1 LILRLVSSTQL
12 VLFCV
17 IALFNSFTFFG
28 QSNQPPTVTAS
39 GNQIYCPQSEQNIV
53 TAFNITDLDD
63 TTIAAFYI
71 QVSTGYVLGEDLLS
85 IPVGSNPNISAIWN
99 ANEAKLTLT
108 AIGGGPASYSDIIAA
123 VLDVV
128 FSSSN
133 INSGAKTFSL
143 SAGSANFLDNGH
155 YYDFIPS
162 NLISWKD
169 AEIAAENMTY
179 FGLQGYLATLTSP
192 AEAQIAGELTPGT
205 GWIGGSDEA
214 TEGVWKWMTGPE
226 AGMTF
231 WNGLSNGSAP
241 TGIYSNWNN
250 GEPNNAGNED
260 YAHITDLSVTTIPG
274 SWNDLPNDTTN
285 QPSNY
290 QAKGFVVE
298 FGGMPGDMP
307 LSISA
312 TTTFSPAQILSTN
325 PSTSCSNEL
334 ANLSATA
341 NTADI
346 LWYENPNGGSTI
358 HTGTSYSPVLSSTTT
373 YWVLPSNNGCTSG
386 TRIPVTATVNPA
398 PAVDAPADISAC
410 DSYTLP
416 ALTDGNYFT
425 ATNGTGSPMNAGEI
439 ITSTMTLFVYS
450 EATTAPNCSAESS
463 FVITIRNTTT
473 TNFTPIDAICQ
484 GDVLTL
490 PATSIEGFTGS
501 WSPAIDTSIT
511 TTYTFTPDAG
521 QCASQ
526 ADLEVVITP
535 LIVPDFAAIAPI
547 CVGSANP
554 LLNTSV
560 NGITG
565 AWSPA
570 FDNTTTT
577 TYTFTP
583 DANQCADTTDLEVTI
598 TPLIVPDFAVV
609 APICVGSA
617 NPLLNISLDGIT
629 GGWSPAFDDTTTTTY
644 TFTPDANQ
652 CADTTDLEVVITPL
666 IVPDFAAVAPI
677 CVGSAN
683 PLLNI
688 SLDGITGGWSPAFD
702 DTTTTTYTFTPD
714 ANQCANTASMTVVVN
729 QKIVPTFTHLTTICE
744 GDASTLL
751 NTSNEGVTGDWSP
764 AFDNTVTA
772 SYTFTPFAG
781 QCAGSISKT
790 ITVNPLVTPIF
801 TQVDPICI
809 GGVLLPLPTTSTN
822 GTDGTWS
829 PAIDNMV
836 TTEYT
841 FTPTPIAGI
850 CFEDSKMTIVVLPQ
864 ITPLFTQVD
873 PICVGSVLMPLP
885 TVSVDGIT
893 GRWSPAMSN
902 VVTTTYM
909 FSPDPNQCADPTTMT
924 IVVNPIN
931 TLTVSATILSED
943 FDANQIIS
951 VSVTGGSGTYEYQL
965 DGGVWQSS
973 AVFENVL
980 GCNEHTV
987 AVRDALGCSTIPEEK
1002 VMIMTYPKFFTPNGD
1017 GFNDS
1022 WNIEC
1027 LRKDSSAVI
1036 RIFDRFGKLLIQFKP
1051 SQSAWSG
1058 AFNGAQLTGTDYW
1071 FTADYLNSVGV
1082 KTQFKAHFS
1091 LKR

>member
-1 LILRLVSSTQL
+1 MITL
-12 VLFCV
+12 
-17 IALFNSFTFFG
+17 NS
-28 QSNQPPTVTAS
+28 
-39 GNQIYCPQSEQNIV
+39 Y
-53 TAFNITDLDD
+53 ITPS
-63 TTIAAFYI
+63 F
-71 QVSTGYVLGEDLLS
+71 
-85 IPVGSNPNISAIWN
+85 
-99 ANEAKLTLT
+99 
-108 AIGGGPASYSDIIAA
+108 PAS
-123 VLDVV
+123 
-128 FSSSN
+128 
-133 INSGAKTFSL
+133 
-143 SAGSANFLDNGH
+143 
-155 YYDFIPS
+155 
-162 NLISWKD
+162 
-169 AEIAAENMTY
+169 AE
-179 FGLQGYLATLTSP
+179 FFC
-192 AEAQIAGELTPGT
+192 
-205 GWIGGSDEA
+205 D
-214 TEGVWKWMTGPE
+214 
-226 AGMTF
+226 
-231 WNGLSNGSAP
+231 
-241 TGIYSNWNN
+241 
-250 GEPNNAGNED
+250 GN
-260 YAHITDLSVTTIPG
+260 
-274 SWNDLPNDTTN
+274 
-285 QPSNY
+285 
-290 QAKGFVVE
+290 
-298 FGGMPGDMP
+298 
-307 LSISA
+307 
-312 TTTFSPAQILSTN
+312 TN
-325 PSTSCSNEL
+325 PLTNTSNEG
-334 ANLSATA
+334 
-341 NTADI
+341 I
-346 LWYENPNGGSTI
+346 
-358 HTGTSYSPVLSSTTT
+358 
-373 YWVLPSNNGCTSG
+373 
-386 TRIPVTATVNPA
+386 
-398 PAVDAPADISAC
+398 
-410 DSYTLP
+410 
-416 ALTDGNYFT
+416 
-425 ATNGTGSPMNAGEI
+425 
-439 ITSTMTLFVYS
+439 
-450 EATTAPNCSAESS
+450 
-463 FVITIRNTTT
+463 
-473 TNFTPIDAICQ
+473 
-484 GDVLTL
+484 
-490 PATSIEGFTGS
+490 TGS
-501 WSPAIDTSIT
+501 WSPAFDSTTTATYTFIPDAGQCADPATLTVVVDARIIPTFSAINDICDGETLDPLPTTSNEGISGTWSPAIDNTVT

-521 QCASQ
+521 QCADTT
-526 ADLEVVITP
+526 DLEVRVVP
-535 LIVPDFAAIAPI
+535 LTVTDFAAIAPI
-547 CVGSANP
+547 CVGSTNP

-583 DANQCADTTDLEVTI
+583 DANQCA
-598 TPLIVPDFAVV
+598 
-609 APICVGSA
+609 
-617 NPLLNISLDGIT
+617 N
-629 GGWSPAFDDTTTTTY
+629 
-644 TFTPDANQ
+644 
-652 CADTTDLEVVITPL
+652 TTDLEVVITPL
-666 IVPDFAAVAPI
+666 IVPDFAAIAPI

>member
-1 LILRLVSSTQL
+1 FR
-12 VLFCV
+12 
-17 IALFNSFTFFG
+17 
-28 QSNQPPTVTAS
+28 
-39 GNQIYCPQSEQNIV
+39 
-53 TAFNITDLDD
+53 
-63 TTIAAFYI
+63 
-71 QVSTGYVLGEDLLS
+71 
-85 IPVGSNPNISAIWN
+85 
-99 ANEAKLTLT
+99 
-108 AIGGGPASYSDIIAA
+108 
-123 VLDVV
+123 
-128 FSSSN
+128 
-133 INSGAKTFSL
+133 
-143 SAGSANFLDNGH
+143 
-155 YYDFIPS
+155 
-162 NLISWKD
+162 
-169 AEIAAENMTY
+169 
-179 FGLQGYLATLTSP
+179 
-192 AEAQIAGELTPGT
+192 PG
-205 GWIGGSDEA
+205 
-214 TEGVWKWMTGPE
+214 
-226 AGMTF
+226 
-231 WNGLSNGSAP
+231 
-241 TGIYSNWNN
+241 
-250 GEPNNAGNED
+250 
-260 YAHITDLSVTTIPG
+260 
-274 SWNDLPNDTTN
+274 
-285 QPSNY
+285 
-290 QAKGFVVE
+290 
-298 FGGMPGDMP
+298 
-307 LSISA
+307 
-312 TTTFSPAQILSTN
+312 
-325 PSTSCSNEL
+325 
-334 ANLSATA
+334 
-341 NTADI
+341 
-346 LWYENPNGGSTI
+346 
-358 HTGTSYSPVLSSTTT
+358 
-373 YWVLPSNNGCTSG
+373 
-386 TRIPVTATVNPA
+386 
-398 PAVDAPADISAC
+398 
-410 DSYTLP
+410 
-416 ALTDGNYFT
+416 
-425 ATNGTGSPMNAGEI
+425 
-439 ITSTMTLFVYS
+439 
-450 EATTAPNCSAESS
+450 
-463 FVITIRNTTT
+463 
-473 TNFTPIDAICQ
+473 
-484 GDVLTL
+484 
-490 PATSIEGFTGS
+490 
-501 WSPAIDTSIT
+501 
-511 TTYTFTPDAG
+511 
-521 QCASQ
+521 
-526 ADLEVVITP
+526 
-535 LIVPDFAAIAPI
+535 
-547 CVGSANP
+547 
-554 LLNTSV
+554 
-560 NGITG
+560 
-565 AWSPA
+565 
-570 FDNTTTT
+570 
-577 TYTFTP
+577 
-583 DANQCADTTDLEVTI
+583 ANQCAD
-598 TPLIVPDFAVV
+598 
-609 APICVGSA
+609 
-617 NPLLNISLDGIT
+617 
-629 GGWSPAFDDTTTTTY
+629 
-644 TFTPDANQ
+644 
-652 CADTTDLEVVITPL
+652 
-666 IVPDFAAVAPI
+666 
-677 CVGSAN
+677 
-683 PLLNI
+683 
-688 SLDGITGGWSPAFD
+688 
-702 DTTTTTYTFTPD
+702 
-714 ANQCANTASMTVVVN
+714 TASMTVVVN